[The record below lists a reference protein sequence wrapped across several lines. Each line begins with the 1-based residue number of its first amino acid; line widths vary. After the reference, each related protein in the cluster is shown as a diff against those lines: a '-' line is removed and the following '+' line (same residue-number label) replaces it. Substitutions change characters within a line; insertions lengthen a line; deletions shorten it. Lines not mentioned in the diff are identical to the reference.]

1 VAISFSLEGYFVES
15 VIIVGGGVAGLSC
28 LNALLD
34 HGVDALLIE
43 AGTIGTPKMC
53 GEFLAPPALAQLKKW
68 QIGPLQIIRQ
78 GSFYLQD
85 KKIDLAFAK
94 AAGGFSRQDLELQ
107 LAARAR
113 RFGGRIL
120 EQVSIQ
126 KMVPATDNSPY
137 IFYLASGE
145 EVLAKTAIFATGK
158 LGLQSSQPV
167 ATPYYGFKIHFPHI
181 IKPETL
187 LMYSEHGAYFGIVPV
202 SDNMSNCTCLAK
214 REVVEKAG
222 SGKDFILHLLE
233 KTPSLQ
239 SLFEHIDMNNLVWLE
254 GRAPEFGLKS
264 RPDWPCAFWIGDALA
279 SLYPA
284 IGYGFAHS
292 VSSAVMAADAYQND
306 ARKHYHF
313 TATSAIKT
321 KLRLGKLMHRLMLN
335 PYFGAVAM
343 PFLKANPSVVK
354 ILMKKIGYS

>member
-1 VAISFSLEGYFVES
+1 MAVPFSLEGYFMES

-53 GEFLAPPALAQLKKW
+53 GEFLAPPALVQLKKW
-68 QIGPLQIIRQ
+68 QIGPLQTIRQ
-78 GSFYLQD
+78 ASFYLQD
-85 KKIDLAFAK
+85 KKLDLAFAEP
-94 AAGGFSRQDLELQ
+94 AGAFTRQDLELQ
-107 LAARAR
+107 LALRAR
-113 RFGGRIL
+113 RLGGRIL

-126 KMVPATDNSPY
+126 KMAPATENSPY

-145 EVLAKTAIFATGK
+145 EVRAKTAIFATGK
-158 LGLQSSQPV
+158 LGQQNSQPV
-167 ATPYYGFKIHFPHI
+167 ATPYYGLKIHFPHI

-187 LMYSEHGAYFGIVPV
+187 LMYSQHGAYFGIVPV
-202 SDNMSNCTCLAK
+202 SDEISNCTCLAK
-214 REVVEKAG
+214 RAVVEKAG
-222 SGKDFILHLLE
+222 SGKDFIFRLLE

-239 SLFEHIDMNNLVWLE
+239 ALFENIDMSKLVWME
-254 GRAPEFGLKS
+254 GKAPEFGLKN
-264 RPDWPCAFWIGDALA
+264 RPDWPHAFWIGDALA

-292 VSSAVMAADAYQND
+292 VSSAVMAADAYLLD
-306 ARKHYHF
+306 AITHYHF
-313 TATSAIKT
+313 TATNAIKP

-335 PYFGAVAM
+335 PYFGSIAI
-343 PFLKANPSVVK
+343 PFLKANPGAVK
-354 ILMKKIGYS
+354 TLMKKIGYY